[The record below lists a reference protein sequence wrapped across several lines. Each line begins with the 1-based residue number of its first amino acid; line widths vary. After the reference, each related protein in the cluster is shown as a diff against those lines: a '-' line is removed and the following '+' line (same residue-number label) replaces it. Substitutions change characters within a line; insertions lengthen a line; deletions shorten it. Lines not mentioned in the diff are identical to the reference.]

1 MFYYKKYC
9 LKEVI
14 QIERDEL
21 EEDVLYDIFLLH
33 PKRTVYVTESQK
45 VKGVVTFGDFKRK
58 IRSKRTGFLNI
69 PDSEF
74 VRLVNTNFTFVSVTG
89 ESEIYTLLDQRSKDF
104 SIPVLDGQG
113 RILREYSK
121 EKQTEKKEP

>member
-58 IRSKRTGFLNI
+58 IRSKR
-69 PDSEF
+69 
-74 VRLVNTNFTFVSVTG
+74 
-89 ESEIYTLLDQRSKDF
+89 Q
-104 SIPVLDGQG
+104 
-113 RILREYSK
+113 EY
-121 EKQTEKKEP
+121 